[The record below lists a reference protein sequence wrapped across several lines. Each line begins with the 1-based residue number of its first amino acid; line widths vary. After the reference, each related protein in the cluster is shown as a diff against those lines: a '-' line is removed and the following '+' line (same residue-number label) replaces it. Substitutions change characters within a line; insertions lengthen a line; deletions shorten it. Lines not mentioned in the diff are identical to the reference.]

1 MLSGIRIVRRFPE
14 DPLETLPSI
23 SLYPPLFVPGIYLTK
38 ERMEGIGLL
47 SNTFLW
53 PEERQLVAQ
62 VLQLNKKGL
71 VWDETEKGRFY
82 EDYFSPV
89 KISVQEHVPWARKTL
104 PIPQRIREKV
114 IELIRRKIDSGV
126 YETSYSSYRHQ

>member
-23 SLYPPLFVPGIYLTK
+23 SPYPPLFVPGIHLTK
-38 ERMEGIGLL
+38 ERIEGIGLL

-53 PEERQLVAQ
+53 PEKRQLVAQ
-62 VLQLNKKGL
+62 VLQLNEKGL
-71 VWDETEKGRFY
+71 VWDETEKGRFH

-89 KISVQEHVPWARKTL
+89 KILVQEHVP
-104 PIPQRIREKV
+104 
-114 IELIRRKIDSGV
+114 
-126 YETSYSSYRHQ
+126 